1 METVNPP
8 RGRELLIAARHI
20 AVALGYDAA
29 DVTELA
35 VTMGNDGRRDWPT
48 ADLLLT
54 ALAEL
59 ALRVPG
65 DREIAGPA
73 RETLGVPRPRVHR
86 LAGLP
91 DDPRQ

>member
-1 METVNPP
+1 MNPP

-20 AVALGYDAA
+20 AVALGYNVA

-35 VTMGNDGRRDWPT
+35 ITMGNEGRRDWPT

-59 ALRVPG
+59 ALRAPG
-65 DREIAGPA
+65 HREIAGPA
-73 RETLGVPRPRVHR
+73 QAGETLGVPRVHR

-91 DDPRQ
+91 DDPRK